1 MPPGS
6 DNRVGVCHG
15 RSRCRR
21 RPHRQVEPHAFD
33 TTHGAEFIDAP
44 ARLSRYRAL
53 FESIDS
59 AALPQDASLDLIRS
73 IAQEL

>member
-1 MPPGS
+1 M
-6 DNRVGVCHG
+6 
-15 RSRCRR
+15 
-21 RPHRQVEPHAFD
+21 QFD

-59 AALPQDASLDLIRS
+59 AALPQDASLDLIRR